1 MSWLINKID
10 YEKKH
15 EKYHKVASEDK
26 IVYNFGYV
34 EKNIFHPYYYSMIS
48 YESNKIQRNKKL
60 ILSEP
65 NNGVQL
71 IEKGYDS
78 FSGNIFCTIND
89 LYPYFR
95 TGICLEGEVTSNN
108 KTLLFFSWS
117 EETVSSAHVVIGRF
131 IIPKM
136 TEYYEN
142 EDGEII
148 SAKIMWSGEST
159 ALKCSQRKK
168 IKDYMN
174 DIK

>member
-1 MSWLINKID
+1 MCWIINKVV
-10 YEKKH
+10 YEKNH

>member
-1 MSWLINKID
+1 MSWIINKIE
-10 YEKKH
+10 YEKNH
-15 EKYHKVASEDK
+15 DKYHKVAAEDK

-34 EKNIFHPYYYSMIS
+34 DKNIFHPYYYSMIS
-48 YESNKIQRNKKL
+48 YEPNKIQRNKKL

-65 NNGVQL
+65 KNGVQL

-78 FSGNIFCTIND
+78 FCGNIFCVIND
-89 LYPYFR
+89 FYWNFR
-95 TGICLEGEVTSNN
+95 TVIEGEVTSNK
-108 KTLLFFSWS
+108 KTLLFFSWG
-117 EETVSSAHVVIGRF
+117 EENISRYQVRICKF
-131 IIPKM
+131 IIPKG

-148 SAKIMWSGEST
+148 SAKIMWSGESMS
-159 ALKCSQRKK
+159 LKCSKRKK